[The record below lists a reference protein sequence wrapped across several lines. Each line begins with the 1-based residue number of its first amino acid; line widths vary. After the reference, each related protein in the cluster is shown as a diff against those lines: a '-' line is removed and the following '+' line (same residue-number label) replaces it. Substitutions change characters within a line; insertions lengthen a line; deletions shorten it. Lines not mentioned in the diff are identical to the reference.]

1 MKISLAQLNYTVGDL
16 AGNTEKILAV
26 IELQRDVVDLIV
38 FTELAVTGYY
48 PYDLIDRPGFVDEQ
62 DRQLARIAAASAV
75 GRAAVVVG
83 HIRHNPGPGKPYFN
97 GLSVFAGGKAIFT
110 CDKRLLPTYN
120 VFHERRH
127 FEPGSPS
134 RVFDWQRQHIGF
146 LICEDAWNDG
156 GSDYPDNPVAD
167 LAAQGAQVL
176 ISINASPSNL
186 GKQAQRERLVTAISR
201 RRGTPMIYANQVG
214 ATDEIVFDGHS
225 FAADSGG
232 AIAVIAPG
240 FEEAVVTLTLA
251 AGRWS
256 VCESPAGSSE
266 ESLMF
271 RQSVLGLRD
280 YVRKCGFTKV
290 VVGSSGGIDSALTL
304 ALAVEAL
311 GPANVLAVTMP
322 SQYSSEGSVTDSLT
336 LCANL
341 GVKLFEAPIGEEFDL
356 ARRRFETDFG
366 EAPVRL
372 TLENMQAR
380 IRGRKLMEVSNQT
393 GALVISTGNKSEM
406 SVGYATLY
414 GDMNGG
420 LNLIGD
426 LYKTEVYRLARYINE
441 RAGREVIPA
450 SILGKAPSAELSPG
464 QKDSDALPD
473 YPQLDA
479 VLRLYIEGDVLPAAQ
494 RADCEAIVSRMPQED
509 VARVKRLVDRAEF
522 KRRQAPPIIRMHA
535 RAFGD
540 GRRLPIA
547 QQYSR
552 SP

>member
-26 IELQRDVVDLIV
+26 IEAQRDVADLIV

-48 PYDLIDRPGFVDEQ
+48 PYDLIDRPGFVAEQ
-62 DRQLARIAAASAV
+62 DRQLARIAAASAD

-83 HIRHNPGPGKPYFN
+83 HIRANLGPGKPYFN
-97 GLSVFAGGKAIFT
+97 GLTVFAGGQAIFA

-127 FEPGSPS
+127 FEPGPPS
-134 RVFDWQRQHIGF
+134 RVFEWQGQRIGF

-176 ISINASPSNL
+176 ISLNASPSNL
-186 GKQAQRERLVTAISR
+186 GKQAQREKLVAAISR
-201 RRGTPMIYANQVG
+201 RRGTPMIYVNQVG

-240 FEEAVVTLTLA
+240 FEEAVVTLDLA

-256 VCESPAGSSE
+256 ASGSPAGSSE
-266 ESLMF
+266 EALMF

-280 YVRKCGFTKV
+280 YVRKCGFSKV

-311 GPANVLAVTMP
+311 GPGNVLAVTMP
-322 SQYSSEGSVTDSLT
+322 SQYSSKGSVTDSRV

-341 GVKLFEAPIGEEFDL
+341 GVKLFEASIGEEFDL
-356 ARRRFETDFG
+356 ARKRFEVDFG
-366 EAPVRL
+366 EVPVRL
-372 TLENMQAR
+372 TLENIQAR

-393 GALVISTGNKSEM
+393 GALVLSTGNKSEM

-441 RAGREVIPA
+441 HTGREVIPT
-450 SILGKAPSAELSPG
+450 SILDKAPSAELSPG

-494 RADCEAIVSRMPQED
+494 HAECEATVSRMPLEE
-509 VARVKRLVDRAEF
+509 VERVKRLVDRAEF

-547 QQYSR
+547 QRYS
-552 SP
+552 

>member
-16 AGNTEKILAV
+16 YGNTEKILAA
-26 IELQRDVVDLIV
+26 IETQRDLADMIV
-38 FTELAVTGYY
+38 FSELAITGYY
-48 PYDLIDRPGFVDEQ
+48 PYDLIDRPSFVAEQ
-62 DRQLARIAAASAV
+62 DRQLARIAAASAA
-75 GRAAVVVG
+75 GQAAVVVG
-83 HIRHNPGPGKPYFN
+83 HIRPNPGPGKPYFN
-97 GLSVFAGGKAIFT
+97 GLTVFAGGQAIFT

-127 FEPGSPS
+127 FEPGQSS
-134 RVFDWQRQHIGF
+134 QVLNWQGRRIGF
-146 LICEDAWNDG
+146 LICEDAWNDE
-156 GSDYPDNPVAD
+156 GSDYPANPVAD
-167 LAAQGAQVL
+167 LAAQDAEVL
-176 ISINASPSNL
+176 ISLNASPSNL
-186 GKQAQRERLVTAISR
+186 GKQAQREQLVSAIAR
-201 RRGTPMIYANQVG
+201 RHGLPMLYVNQVG
-214 ATDEIVFDGHS
+214 ATDEIVFDGQS
-225 FAADSGG
+225 FAANAGG
-232 AIAVIAPG
+232 VITFVAPG
-240 FEEAVVTLTLA
+240 FKEAVATLDLED
-251 AGRWS
+251 GRWAGPT
-256 VCESPAGSSE
+256 SPAADSSDE
-266 ESLMF
+266 ALML
-271 RQSVLGLRD
+271 RQSVLGLAD
-280 YVRKCGFTKV
+280 YVRKCGFSQV

-322 SQYSSEGSVTDSLT
+322 SQYSSEGSVIDSRT

-356 ARRRFETDFG
+356 ARRRFEADFG
-366 EAPVRL
+366 EAPMRL

-393 GALVISTGNKSEM
+393 GALVLSTGNKSEM

-441 RAGREVIPA
+441 CAGREVIPA
-450 SILGKAPSAELSPG
+450 SILDKAPSAELSPG

-494 RADCEAIVSRMPQED
+494 RAECEAIVSMMP
-509 VARVKRLVDRAEF
+509 
-522 KRRQAPPIIRMHA
+522 
-535 RAFGD
+535 
-540 GRRLPIA
+540 
-547 QQYSR
+547 
-552 SP
+552 

>member
-16 AGNTEKILAV
+16 YGNTEKILAA
-26 IELQRDVVDLIV
+26 IETQRDLADMIV
-38 FTELAVTGYY
+38 FSELAITGYY
-48 PYDLIDRPGFVDEQ
+48 PYDLIDRPSFVAEQ
-62 DRQLARIAAASAV
+62 DRQLARIAAASAA
-75 GRAAVVVG
+75 GQAAVVVG
-83 HIRHNPGPGKPYFN
+83 HIRPNPGPGKPYFN
-97 GLSVFAGGKAIFT
+97 GLTVFAGGQAIFT

-127 FEPGSPS
+127 FEPGQSS
-134 RVFDWQRQHIGF
+134 QVLNWQGRRIGF
-146 LICEDAWNDG
+146 LICEDAWNDE
-156 GSDYPDNPVAD
+156 GSDYPANPVAD
-167 LAAQGAQVL
+167 LAAQDAEVL
-176 ISINASPSNL
+176 ISLNASPSNL
-186 GKQAQRERLVTAISR
+186 GKQAQREQLVSAIAR
-201 RRGTPMIYANQVG
+201 RHGLPMLYANQVG
-214 ATDEIVFDGHS
+214 ATDEIVFDGQS
-225 FAADSGG
+225 FAANAGG
-232 AIAVIAPG
+232 VITFVAPG
-240 FEEAVVTLTLA
+240 FKEAVATLDLED
-251 AGRWS
+251 GRWAGPT
-256 VCESPAGSSE
+256 SPVADSSDE
-266 ESLMF
+266 ALML
-271 RQSVLGLRD
+271 RQSVLGLAD
-280 YVRKCGFTKV
+280 YVRKCGFSQV

-322 SQYSSEGSVTDSLT
+322 SQYSSEGSVIDSRT

-356 ARRRFETDFG
+356 ARRRFEADFG
-366 EAPVRL
+366 EAPMRL

-393 GALVISTGNKSEM
+393 GALVLSTGNKSEM

-441 RAGREVIPA
+441 CAGREVIPA
-450 SILGKAPSAELSPG
+450 SILDKAPSAELSPG

-494 RADCEAIVSRMPQED
+494 RAECEAIVSMMPQDE

-547 QQYSR
+547 SR
-552 SP
+552 T